1 METGEVR
8 KAVLAAIGAIA
19 PEADLRAI
27 RPDRPLREQVELD
40 SMDWLN
46 VVAGLRDRLSIEI
59 PDSDLERLAT
69 LDSIVALVESRQA
82 EPPGAHVAAS
92 AAACAELPRTHHVV
106 GGAAVTVRPI
116 CPDDLSLE
124 ADFVR
129 RLSADARYQRFMVTL
144 SELSQAKLH
153 YFTEVDQKRHVALV
167 AVVHRGGAPAIIGAA
182 RYIVDDAGT
191 GCEFAIAVDDAWQ
204 GSGLAGILM
213 HALIDVA
220 RARGLATMEGTVLTT
235 NTRMLKFTRQLGF
248 TEQHDRDDRD
258 SIRVARP
265 L

>member
-1 METGEVR
+1 MDTGEIR

-19 PEADLRAI
+19 PEADLQAI
-27 RPDRPLREQVELD
+27 RSDRPLREQVELD
-40 SMDWLN
+40 SLDWLN
-46 VVAGLRDRLSIEI
+46 VVAGLRDRLSIKI
-59 PDSDLERLAT
+59 PDSELERLAT
-69 LDSIVALVESRQA
+69 LDSIVAHVESRQA
-82 EPPGAHVAAS
+82 EPAGPRAAAS
-92 AAACAELPRTHHVV
+92 AAASGALPRTHHVV
-106 GGAAVTVRPI
+106 GGSAVTVRPI
-116 CPDDLSLE
+116 RPDDLSLE

-153 YFTEVDQKRHVALV
+153 YFTEVDQIRHVALV
-167 AVVHRGGAPAIIGAA
+167 AIVDRGGAPAIVGAA

-235 NTRMLKFTRQLGF
+235 NTRMLRFTRQLGF
-248 TEQHDRDDRD
+248 SERRDRDDRD
-258 SIRVARP
+258 SVRVVRP